1 MALLAKKRSALNSS
15 FPDLTSRSQFHL
27 DCDLFAMSLNIF
39 SSLRSATNAV
49 PSACRWSST
58 AAMSA
63 FTSQR
68 SPSTFSKRLPRFF
81 EACNSLKKFADHL
94 TPESNSNQRM
104 HPNYRKRFLE
114 DQKSQGESKAM
125 EKFQSREWKA
135 GDIYAPH
142 DLSPAEM
149 KKWSKRKAPS
159 FDAFDA
165 LNLNPLD
172 LHKVR
177 TLDPQPSTSVLR
189 SFP

>member
-1 MALLAKKRSALNSS
+1 
-15 FPDLTSRSQFHL
+15 
-27 DCDLFAMSLNIF
+27 MSLEFDRRHERLHFPAIPVNIQY
-39 SSLRSATNAV
+39 
-49 PSACRWSST
+49 
-58 AAMSA
+58 AA
-63 FTSQR
+63 
-68 SPSTFSKRLPRFF
+68 PPVF
-81 EACNSLKKFADHL
+81 EACNCFKSFANQL
-94 TPESNSNQRM
+94 MPESNSNQRM

-177 TLDPQPSTSVLR
+177 ILDLKIQHCLLGY
-189 SFP
+189 

>member
-1 MALLAKKRSALNSS
+1 MPLEFDRCHERLH
-15 FPDLTSRSQFHL
+15 FP
-27 DCDLFAMSLNIF
+27 AIPVNIQY
-39 SSLRSATNAV
+39 APA
-49 PSACRWSST
+49 P
-58 AAMSA
+58 
-63 FTSQR
+63 
-68 SPSTFSKRLPRFF
+68 PFF
-81 EACNSLKKFADHL
+81 EACNQFKSFANQL
-94 TPESNSNQRM
+94 VPESSSNQRM

-177 TLDPQPSTSVLR
+177 ILDIKIQH
-189 SFP
+189 